1 MSSLLFISTR
11 PLTQNVMIRILSMRS
26 ASATAVPPPAKIQLP
41 KPKEPGHIQYQRFW
55 SRDKRYKPQVPGDT
69 PARLLFGRLGHAY
82 EIYPL
87 LFLGFVWFCGF
98 LVISYTSL
106 SKIEVWIDRS

>member
-1 MSSLLFISTR
+1 MAMIIIDKIIAFSDMSSLLFISTR

-69 PARLLFGRLGHAY
+69 PARLSD
-82 EIYPL
+82 L
-87 LFLGFVWFCGF
+87 LNY
-98 LVISYTSL
+98 SPS
-106 SKIEVWIDRS
+106 SS